1 MLNAILTR
9 WARTRG
15 ALSSTSSI
23 TTQPHGLQ
31 RPSGSFPPPRSSI
44 NASNSDSLWQTL
56 LRRKPAELDP
66 WAAQAQMPDARRQAN
81 VTVARVQFQASLQ
94 GLSGETVE
102 ALERSIC
109 RSRNLRDLWH
119 LRAWLYTEVARAYSQ
134 HEAERRLQALNSFF
148 CSQTAML
155 NFSAAGPDL
164 APAKVR
170 RH

>member
-15 ALSSTSSI
+15 ALASTSSI

-44 NASNSDSLWQTL
+44 NASNSDSIWQTL
-56 LRRKPAELDP
+56 LRRRPADVEP

-94 GLSGETVE
+94 GLSGDTVE

-148 CSQTAML
+148 CSQAAML
-155 NFSAAGPDL
+155 NFSSPGQAL
-164 APAKVR
+164 AQPNGK

>member
-23 TTQPHGLQ
+23 TTQPHGLN
-31 RPSGSFPPPRSSI
+31 RPSGSFPPPRSTI
-44 NASNSDSLWQTL
+44 NSNSDSIWQTL
-56 LRRKPAELDP
+56 LRRRPADVDP
-66 WAAQAQMPDARRQAN
+66 WAAQSQMPDAGRQAN

-148 CSQTAML
+148 SSQAAML
-155 NFSAAGPDL
+155 SFSATGPGL
-164 APAKVR
+164 VQAKSK